1 LTYANTDPSIPQMKT
16 RLAVAAL
23 AALTLPAAVAR
34 ADRPRIA
41 VMEMGGG
48 KVAPDL
54 RQRMTR
60 AVHEGLLA
68 SGADVVDGMPA
79 AATGPGGAPCEGNGC
94 VTAVAKATLAAYV
107 VRGTLE
113 IDGRTYELRLEM
125 LDGKSGDLI
134 DSREDRCE
142 ICTEGEA
149 LEMAGV
155 SASALKVQAFKKKP
169 GGASA
174 EAPPPL
180 APKTVLEAAPP
191 GSASVEAS
199 SRVVSGPSPK
209 LTSDEH
215 RELGWIGVGVG
226 AFAGFVSWKLFSIDG
241 DATCSGGH
249 VNNNPDD
256 PQCQHAYATK
266 GWGVVTAVGGAL
278 AVAAGVLVLSG
289 KF

>member
-1 LTYANTDPSIPQMKT
+1 MKT

-23 AALTLPAAVAR
+23 AAIALPAAVAR
-34 ADRPRIA
+34 AERPRIA
-41 VMEMGGG
+41 VMEVSGP

-54 RQRMTR
+54 RERVTH

-94 VTAVAKATLAAYV
+94 VTAVAKATVSGYV

-113 IDGRTYELRLEM
+113 VDGRTYELRLEM

-155 SASALKVQAFKKKP
+155 SASALKVQAFKKKT
-169 GGASA
+169 AAALA
-174 EAPPPL
+174 EPAPA

-191 GSASVEAS
+191 GAASVEAS
-199 SRVVSGPSPK
+199 SRVVTGPK
-209 LTSDEH
+209 VTSDEH

-226 AFAGFVSWKLFSIDG
+226 AMAGFVGWELIRING
-241 DATCSGGH
+241 EGTCNNSG
-249 VNNNPDD
+249 V
-256 PQCQHAYATK
+256 QCQHLYDTK
-266 GWGVVTAVGGAL
+266 GWGIASIVGGAV
-278 AVAAGVLVLSG
+278 AVAAGVLVLTG

>member
-1 LTYANTDPSIPQMKT
+1 MAAATL
-16 RLAVAAL
+16 AAL
-23 AALTLPAAVAR
+23 ALPAAIAR

-41 VMEMGGG
+41 VMEMGGA
-48 KVAPDL
+48 KVTPDL
-54 RQRMTR
+54 RERMTH

-94 VTAVAKATLAAYV
+94 VTAVAKATVSAYV

-125 LDGKSGDLI
+125 LDGKTGDLI

-155 SASALKVQAFKKKP
+155 SASALKVQAFKKK
-169 GGASA
+169 STA

-199 SRVVSGPSPK
+199 SRVVSGPNPRA
-209 LTSDEH
+209 TSDEH

-226 AFAGFVSWKLFSIDG
+226 AFAGFVAWRLVDIDG
-241 DATCSGGH
+241 TAKDGCMGYVDNSAAH
-249 VNNNPDD
+249 E
-256 PQCQHAYATK
+256 QCPHAWSTK
-266 GWGVVTAVGGAL
+266 GWGVATALGGAL

>member
-1 LTYANTDPSIPQMKT
+1 MKT

-23 AALTLPAAVAR
+23 VALSLPAAVAR
-34 ADRPRIA
+34 AERPRIA
-41 VMEMGGG
+41 VMEMAGG

-54 RQRMTR
+54 RERMTH

-94 VTAVAKATLAAYV
+94 VTAVAKATVASYV

-113 IDGRTYELRLEM
+113 VDGRTYELRLEM
-125 LDGKSGDLI
+125 LDGKTGDLI

-155 SASALKVQAFKKKP
+155 SASALKVQAFKKKAATP
-169 GGASA
+169 V
-174 EAPPPL
+174 EAP
-180 APKTVLEAAPP
+180 APKVVIEAVPP
-191 GSASVEAS
+191 GS
-199 SRVVSGPSPK
+199 SRVATSSPVVTGPLVK
-209 LTSDEH
+209 SDEH

-226 AFAGFVSWKLFSIDG
+226 AFAGLLAWRYLAMDG
-241 DATCSGGH
+241 DQDCAGGT
-249 VNNNPDD
+249 VQNTAIPI
-256 PQCQHAYATK
+256 QCQHIWTTK
-266 GWGVVTAVGGAL
+266 AGGITAIVGGAL
-278 AVAAGVLVLSG
+278 AVAAGVLVLTG